1 MESMKVFAEEVRTD
15 DFAGKV
21 GISKK
26 EIMKLHE
33 KSFQNGV
40 QQDSM
45 RVRFRVQGKMMERLI
60 IKNQTIMDVI
70 QKQGLLKVNAFYFP
84 NLLMVT
90 DSNGVILHMSGDEKS
105 TLNAASMNNIGIGS
119 ALSLTSA
126 GTNAVSAAIELQ
138 RPVWING
145 KDHYLN
151 TMQDW
156 VTMCVPIH
164 NSENHVVA
172 YLAFSALHHISA
184 PYVYP
189 CIESIALSMEY
200 ELRKTELQ
208 SKSWLVEEV
217 LEERLKSFKLTP
229 REKEIAMYW
238 LLDYDYK
245 QIGKVLTIS
254 ENTVRVYVT
263 KINSKLKV
271 NSKASLILRVLGAI

>member
-1 MESMKVFAEEVRTD
+1 MKVFAEEVRTE
-15 DFAGKV
+15 DFVQKV
-21 GISKK
+21 GITSK
-26 EIMKLHE
+26 EIVKFHE

-40 QQDSM
+40 QRDSM

-60 IKNQTIMDVI
+60 AKNQQLMDVI
-70 QKQGLLKVNAFYFP
+70 QKQGLLKSNAFYFP

-90 DSNGVILHMSGDEKS
+90 DSNGVILHMNGDERS
-105 TLNAASMNNIGIGS
+105 ILNAASINNIGIGS

-138 RPVWING
+138 RPVWIHG
-145 KDHYLN
+145 EDHYLD
-151 TMQDW
+151 TMHDW

-164 NSENHVVA
+164 NSDNHCVG
-172 YLAFSALHHISA
+172 YLALSAFQDVSA
-184 PYVYP
+184 PFLYP

-200 ELRKTELQ
+200 EIRKTELQ
-208 SKSWLVEEV
+208 SKTWFVEEI
-217 LEERLKSFKLTP
+217 LEERLKAFKLTF
-229 REKEIAMYW
+229 REKEIATYW

-245 QIGKVLTIS
+245 QIGKVLGIS

>member
-1 MESMKVFAEEVRTD
+1 MKVFAEEVRTD
-15 DFAGKV
+15 DFAEKV
-21 GISKK
+21 GIPRS
-26 EIMKLHE
+26 EIEKLHE

-40 QQDSM
+40 KRDSM
-45 RVRFRVQGKMMERLI
+45 RVRFRVQGKMLERLI
-60 IKNQTIMDVI
+60 TKNQLLMDVI
-70 QKQGLLKVNAFYFP
+70 GKQGLLRMNSFYFP

-90 DSNGVILHMSGDEKS
+90 DSNGVILYMNGDEQS
-105 TLNAASMNNIGIGS
+105 ILNAARMNNIGIGS

-145 KDHYLN
+145 EDHYLD

-156 VTMCVPIH
+156 VTMCVPIR
-164 NSENHVVA
+164 NSENHPVG
-172 YLAFSALHHISA
+172 YLAFSAFQHVSA
-184 PYVYP
+184 PLVYP
-189 CIESIALSMEY
+189 CIESIAMSMEY

-208 SKSWLVEEV
+208 SKSWFVEEI
-217 LEERLKSFKLTP
+217 LEERLKLFKLTY

-238 LLDYDYK
+238 LLDYDYR
-245 QIGKVLTIS
+245 QIGKVLGIS

>member
-1 MESMKVFAEEVRTD
+1 MKVFAEEIRTGE
-15 DFAGKV
+15 FVQKV
-21 GISKK
+21 GVTRAEVQKF
-26 EIMKLHE
+26 HE
-33 KSFQNGV
+33 KSFLNGV
-40 QQDSM
+40 QRDSM

-60 IKNQTIMDVI
+60 AKNQALMDVI
-70 QKQGLLKVNAFYFP
+70 QKQGLLKNNAFYFP

-90 DSNGVILHMSGDEKS
+90 DGNGVIVHMSGDEHS
-105 TLNAASMNNIGIGS
+105 IMNAARINNIGIGS

-138 RPVWING
+138 RPVWIHG
-145 KDHYLN
+145 EDHYLD

-156 VTMCVPIH
+156 ITLCVPIH
-164 NSENHVVA
+164 TSDNHAVGYIA
-172 YLAFSALHHISA
+172 LCAFQEVSA
-184 PYVYP
+184 PFLYP

-200 ELRKTELQ
+200 ELRKSELQ
-208 SKSWLVEEV
+208 SKTWFVEEI
-217 LEERLKSFKLTP
+217 LEERLKAFKLTL

-245 QIGKVLTIS
+245 QIGKVLGIS

-263 KINSKLKV
+263 KINSKMKV